1 MVLVFC
7 VVLAFDCAV
16 RSECPLW
23 IVCESLT
30 TVGAGR
36 AIIGVPLMLRLIVLT
51 VLGLASL
58 TAGVIGLGIIGGLG
72 GEATMFMDGI
82 GVDGSAGRLCAEN

>member
-1 MVLVFC
+1 ME
-7 VVLAFDCAV
+7 CAV

-36 AIIGVPLMLRLIVLT
+36 AIVGAGRPALGAPLILRLIALT
-51 VLGLASL
+51 VLALVPL
-58 TAGVIGLGIIGGLG
+58 TAGVIGLDIIGGLG
-72 GEATMFMDGI
+72 GEAPMFIEGI
-82 GVDGSAGRLCAEN
+82 GVDGSAGRLWVEN